1 MSESNKLNEENMNGC
16 KMNIVGAKRKKKRS
30 ANQMAKK
37 FARRR
42 DTSDH
47 GYELEADNYQYM
59 VRILEVLRTEFPTMD
74 DKLNFVSNVYEQIID
89 HEVEY
94 ARNQVGSRVMDSLMD
109 YADFDVICR
118 IIKAFNSCLRPLCS
132 DKYGSHVL
140 EKIICICS
148 DRGNKLNQPAE
159 KTNDKCK
166 NKIQILSAHIV
177 EYNNMALKLSKYVL
191 NNIEEFINDLYANH
205 ILRTV
210 VKCLGGQIDTV
221 ADSTEK
227 KAFKTCIVVR
237 PVIQE
242 YKDLLINTS
251 NRILKLPQ
259 FPEFGKNEITS
270 GFLQILLLSLS
281 NVNTQLTS
289 NIIKRITNECFSENN
304 DETLLS
310 TIFDCEGSLRLL
322 EICLKVAEPKLFEKL
337 CNKYFIGN
345 LKKLSLMKNTNFS
358 VQRLLDYCS
367 VKEEYETIFDEL
379 SEHLN
384 LIIEKQYTGVLS
396 SLANGCLR
404 LQAKQGPFIN
414 AIFKCL
420 NCDESNRQ
428 LHIVS
433 LISRLITYDQYEAA
447 KKNLRN
453 IPIHLHG
460 SLILQAILQFNKP
473 IKIVNSILAMDGE
486 DLAILFS
493 DPKGSRILD
502 AFMDSKYVGEKS
514 RDKLTKQLKGHWVKL
529 ACGIHGSRCVDKIW
543 QYSKDNQKL
552 HIMEELA
559 SVGESL
565 NSTKAGHLI
574 YIKFNVALFT
584 RNKKDW
590 IEAIGKDE
598 KTKTLFAGIITG
610 SNDKKFIKS

>member
-1 MSESNKLNEENMNGC
+1 MSESKKLNEDSMNEY
-16 KMNIVGAKRKKKRS
+16 KTNIVGAKRKKKRS

-74 DKLNFVSNVYEQIID
+74 NKLNFVSNVYEQIID

-118 IIKAFNSCLRPLCS
+118 IIKAFNSSLRPLCS

-140 EKIICICS
+140 EKIICVCS
-148 DRGNKLNQPAE
+148 DRGNKLNESAE
-159 KTNDKCK
+159 KTNDKCM
-166 NKIQILSAHIV
+166 NIIEILSAHVV
-177 EYNNMALKLSKYVL
+177 EYNNMALKLCKYVL

-210 VKCLGGQIDTV
+210 IKCLGGQIDTV

-227 KAFKTCIVVR
+227 KAFNTCTAVR

-259 FPEFGKNEITS
+259 FLEFGKDEITS
-270 GFLQILLLSLS
+270 GFLQTLLLSLS
-281 NVNTQLTS
+281 NVDAQLTS
-289 NIIKRITNECFSENN
+289 NIIKRIINECFTGNN
-304 DETLLS
+304 DETHLA
-310 TIFDCEGSLRLL
+310 TIFDCESSLRLL
-322 EICLKVAEPKLFEKL
+322 EICLKVAEPKLFKKL
-337 CNKYFIGN
+337 CNKYFTGN
-345 LKKLSLMKNTNFS
+345 LKKLALMKNTNFS

-379 SEHLN
+379 SDHLN
-384 LIIEKQYTGVLS
+384 SIIEKQYTGVLS

-420 NCDESNRQ
+420 DCDQSNRQ
-428 LHIVS
+428 LYIVS
-433 LISRLITYDQYEAA
+433 LISRLITYEQYESA
-447 KKNLRN
+447 KKNSRN

-473 IKIVNSILAMDGE
+473 IKIVNSILDMNGE

-514 RDKLTKQLKGHWVKL
+514 RDKLAKQLKGHWVKL
-529 ACGIHGSRCVDKIW
+529 ACGIHGSRCLDKIW
-543 QYSKDNQKL
+543 QHSKDNQKL
-552 HIMEELA
+552 YIMEELA
-559 SVGESL
+559 SVGELL
-565 NSTKAGHLI
+565 NSTKAGRLI
-574 YIKFNVALFT
+574 NIKFNVALFV

-590 IEAIGKDE
+590 IEAIGKNE
-598 KTKTLFAGIITG
+598 KTKTLFAGIITDC
-610 SNDKKFIKS
+610 NEKKFIKS